1 MLRLAVN
8 VVAQEKIVNIYRY
21 MKIRIKEVQNTPQA
35 IFLAGPAGAGKSFVA
50 KSLPLS
56 KFHIINVDDTYEELL
71 KASGMGMKQK
81 DFDPEQLSQAAKLMG
96 QAQKATKEKYAKA
109 LAGLNDIIVD
119 GTGAASRPLLKKKAE
134 LEALGYETMMLM
146 VYVSPI
152 TSLERNMNRDR
163 SLLPSIVLRTW
174 RDINNN
180 IDTYK
185 EAFSNNFIIVDN
197 NPENAETG
205 FDENEIKRRFF
216 DTSKAKGKPKTPEEL
231 AKLKADREE
240 LNRDIKFHIKQKPK
254 FTPKDQAVSKVKE
267 FIK

>member
-1 MLRLAVN
+1 M
-8 VVAQEKIVNIYRY
+8 VAQERIVNIYWY

-109 LAGLNDIIVD
+109 LSGLNDIIID

-152 TSLERNMNRDR
+152 TSLERNANRDR

-185 EAFSNNFIIVDN
+185 EAFGNNFIIVDN
-197 NPENAETG
+197 DPENAETG

>member
-1 MLRLAVN
+1 M
-8 VVAQEKIVNIYRY
+8 VAQERIVNIYWY

-109 LAGLNDIIVD
+109 LSGLNDIIID

-152 TSLERNMNRDR
+152 TSLERNANRDR

-174 RDINNN
+174 RDINDN

-185 EAFSNNFIIVDN
+185 EAFGNNFIIVDN
-197 NPENAETG
+197 DPENAETG